1 MTMQKKKEDSN
12 KSCHVSKY
20 RVLQGMTPMEFL
32 WEQRKRM
39 IRERRER
46 DNHKRA
52 KI

>member
-1 MTMQKKKEDSN
+1 MTMQKKKEDSS
-12 KSCHVSKY
+12 KSCHVPPKI
-20 RVLQGMTPMEFL
+20 VLQGMTAMEFL